1 MVDLFACFLILNDY
15 DHYIDIKKITIIH
28 QQSIMIADH
37 NVLLLSVD
45 KTSMQHNK
53 GPNNAMP
60 GKRSKTTNHR
70 QQPQSQSKKIKNT
83 TTLFFGREI

>member
-15 DHYIDIKKITIIH
+15 DHYIDIKITIIH
-28 QQSIMIADH
+28 QQSSMIADY

-60 GKRSKTTNHR
+60 GRRKQQTIDNNHNHNL
-70 QQPQSQSKKIKNT
+70 KK
-83 TTLFFGREI
+83 